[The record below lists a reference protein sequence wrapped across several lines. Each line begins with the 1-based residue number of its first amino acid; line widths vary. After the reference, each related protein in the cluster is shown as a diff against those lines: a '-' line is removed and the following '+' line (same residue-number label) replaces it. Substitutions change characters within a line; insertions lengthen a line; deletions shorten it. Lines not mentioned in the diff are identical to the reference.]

1 MAPEPTD
8 RKLRGRGELRRGAW
22 AALRWGRLSLGG
34 QGWPLCGWPSGPRA
48 WETSKVHPWRRER
61 CPGMEG
67 AAAKA
72 PRRVRL
78 EFLRNQ
84 REAWV
89 GHTERGQ
96 SGAGPCWAG
105 GPGASARLCGPS
117 PQTGALAELP
127 GKGSCLPSGHR
138 REKPN
143 HGPDVQAT
151 GQALRI

>member
-89 GHTERGQ
+89 GHRERGQ

-105 GPGASARLCGPS
+105 GPGAFRLWKGGCPMGP
-117 PQTGALAELP
+117 GAERV
-127 GKGSCLPSGHR
+127 SCLFL
-138 REKPN
+138 
-143 HGPDVQAT
+143 VQENLLHFPLGAQRPT
-151 GQALRI
+151 EGRLV